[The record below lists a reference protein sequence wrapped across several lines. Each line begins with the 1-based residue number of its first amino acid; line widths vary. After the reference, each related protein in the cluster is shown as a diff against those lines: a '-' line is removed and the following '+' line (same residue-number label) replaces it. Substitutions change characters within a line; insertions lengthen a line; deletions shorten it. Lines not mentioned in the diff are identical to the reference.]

1 MCHYSRPWMSSDAE
15 VIFPFLFWFI
25 YKWIGVWSNSQYCAA
40 LKIKADLSFL
50 HIYEYTFKYINVVS
64 NILSLLVVLVLIWC
78 WVQTLFFLA
87 YVVSLFLPTPC
98 IWIGFPCP
106 TPVVTEDS
114 LAYVLTCSYTS
125 VYMGMEGDDL
135 FHRIVII
142 K

>member
-25 YKWIGVWSNSQYCAA
+25 YKWIEVWSNSQYCAA

-50 HIYEYTFKYINVVS
+50 HICEYTSKYINVMS
-64 NILSLLVVLVLIWC
+64 YILSLLGALVLIRC

-87 YVVSLFLPTPC
+87 YAVSPFLPIPSLC
-98 IWIGFPCP
+98 IGFPCP
-106 TPVVTEDS
+106 IAVVNDS
-114 LAYVLTCSYTS
+114 LDYVPTCWYSSIY
-125 VYMGMEGDDL
+125 VGMEGDHL
-135 FHRIVII
+135 FHRIVIL